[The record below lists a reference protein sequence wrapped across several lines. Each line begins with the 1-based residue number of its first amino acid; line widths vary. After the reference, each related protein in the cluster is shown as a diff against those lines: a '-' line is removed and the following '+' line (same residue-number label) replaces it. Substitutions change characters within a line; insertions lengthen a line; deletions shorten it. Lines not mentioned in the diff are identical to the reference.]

1 MAITLD
7 GTSGITTPAIASTG
21 SSTFTGSLALPSGGL
36 TVGTDQLAVDSSGR
50 VTMPYQPHARATRNT
65 GFIAGNTVIVFN
77 YADENSAG
85 MYNTST
91 GRFTAPVT
99 GRYLFAHGM
108 FSENGYPAWVAWR
121 VNGVNIATT
130 YTNATDYN
138 SVAGSIVLSM
148 SAADYADLYV
158 NGSPYRVYGG
168 DRIQCWATFTF
179 LG

>member
-1 MAITLD
+1 MALSKIPTDLVSGTLASSQLPAQLSISSSAS
-7 GTSGITTPAIASTG
+7 SGS
-21 SSTFTGSLALPSGGL
+21 
-36 TVGTDQLAVDSSGR
+36 LAVDSAGR
-50 VTMPYQPHARATRNT
+50 VTMPYQPHARASRNT
-65 GFIAGNTVIVFN
+65 GYIAGNNVIVLN
-77 YADENSAG
+77 IADENAAG

-99 GRYLFAHGM
+99 GHYLFAHGM

-121 VNGVNIATT
+121 VNGTNIATT

-148 SAADYADLYV
+148 SAGDYADLYV

-168 DRIQCWATFTF
+168 AADQCWATFTF
-179 LG
+179 IG